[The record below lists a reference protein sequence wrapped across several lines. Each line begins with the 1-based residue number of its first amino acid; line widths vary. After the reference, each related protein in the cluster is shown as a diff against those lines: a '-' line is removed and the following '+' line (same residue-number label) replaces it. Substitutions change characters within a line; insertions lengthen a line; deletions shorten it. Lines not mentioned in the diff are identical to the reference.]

1 MDNNSLLIVA
11 GAIVLVLIVV
21 AALLIAKR
29 RRSERLQSHF
39 GPEYA
44 RALETEGDARKAET
58 QLHEREKRV
67 HSYSIRSLS
76 ANEQARFVESWRK
89 VQALFVD
96 NPRDAVARADEL
108 LTSVMSARG
117 YPMTDFEQRSA
128 DLSVDYPVVIQ
139 NYRTAHDIAIRHE
152 HGQAGTEELRQ
163 AMIHYR
169 DLFAE
174 LIDERPQAHAKAS

>member
-1 MDNNSLLIVA
+1 MDNNSLLMLV
-11 GAIVLVLIVV
+11 GAVVLVLVIV
-21 AALLIAKR
+21 AALLVAKR

-39 GPEYA
+39 GPEYS
-44 RALETEGDARKAET
+44 RVIETEGDAKRAET

-67 HSYSIRSLS
+67 HSYSIRPLS
-76 ANEQARFVESWRK
+76 AVEQTRFVESWRK
-89 VQALFVD
+89 IQSLFVD
-96 NPRDAVARADEL
+96 NPKDAVARADAL

-139 NYRTAHDIAIRHE
+139 NYRTAHDIALKHE
-152 HGQAGTEELRQ
+152 RGEAGTEELRQ

-169 DLFAE
+169 DLFEE
-174 LIDERPQAHAKAS
+174 LLDERPQDHAKAS